1 MKARIIAALLLV
13 VMIASLFSACGLIEV
28 DRKRDLKQ
36 VIAVVGDDEYKD
48 EILKEDL
55 ANLFNQQGPNLM
67 QQYGLS
73 VKQTVEYLLE
83 RLINNRVLVQEAAKT
98 IMQKRNLSG
107 TLKDYLG
114 KQGDGRSKNMK
125 RLIGDEAYDKAESR
139 AYKYEKELLDYYE
152 EVIKKEENPD
162 ATPEPTP
169 TPTPTPRPTRKPNTG
184 ADEPEETPYPPNLPI
199 DDTEESRLKA
209 FERIKTDLRKNQDL
223 TYKEFF
229 ENTLVSELEN
239 ELLELY
245 EKHLEEDIRVDFDAM
260 ETRLANMLEA
270 DKYQYAIDLESYG
283 TKLQNAGADTL
294 ILYNPVSGYGYVKN
308 LLISFSDAQKDK
320 LAELQVRE
328 WSKEEYIRFREKLL
342 DEIMVKNYEDEEAD
356 EIAILDFYQDF
367 VSGTP
372 EEFTLFAGTKN
383 NELSKPEYDVYTTG
397 KTGTD
402 LEEMTDK
409 FIDLIFKYGS
419 DPGMFNN
426 EIDYLVAPKN
436 ETGQEQYVIEFAKA
450 TRDVI
455 AAGAGSY
462 AMVGTDYG
470 WHIILCTEVLFDS
483 DILENN
489 IKNVERTVYDAITAA
504 LEGDTPFDE
513 IAGVKGTLTYKLY
526 KLMREEIKG
535 AVVNQTVEAA
545 VENYKDKIVKY
556 ENRYKDYLQM

>member
-114 KQGDGRSKNMK
+114 KQGDGRSLNMK
-125 RLIGDEAYDKAESR
+125 RLIGDEAYDKAASR

-209 FERIKTDLRKNQDL
+209 LERIKTDLRKNQDL
-223 TYKEFF
+223 TYEEFF

-450 TRDVI
+450 ARDVI